1 MKLQLA
7 TVGSISH
14 ATLRSIDLLNAF
26 AHELE
31 WQIRRNGEYFSRPE
45 NFGERDRLNAIVES
59 AWECFDE
66 SGDNLDVAKE
76 ESGEVDEMVNETLPD
91 ALQTFCLPYFYF
103 GSHPGDGA
111 DFGFW
116 PIDMDEVKEQ
126 VEFSSSK
133 EQEYPDDDF
142 RGEWLHINE
151 RGNCTL
157 YVREDADTDKE
168 VWALV

>member
-1 MKLQLA
+1 MKLA
-7 TVGSISH
+7 NIGSISH

-31 WQIRRNGEYFSRPE
+31 WQIRRNGEHFSRPE
-45 NFGERDRLNAIVES
+45 NFTERDRLNAIAES

-76 ESGEVDEMVNETLPD
+76 ESGEVDEIINETLPD

-103 GSHPGDGA
+103 GTNPGDGS

-116 PIDMDEVKEQ
+116 PIDVGHLKDL
-126 VEFSSSK
+126 VEFCSSK
-133 EQEYPDDDF
+133 DQEYPSADF
-142 RGEWLHINE
+142 RGEWLHVNE

-157 YVREDADTDKE
+157 YVREGESLDRE
-168 VWALV
+168 VWPLV